1 MSIGAVQKSIF
12 NIPPQL
18 VEIMN
23 RCAEVN
29 CDFGGT
35 IKMIADATIG
45 KIIKHKNLKLRF
57 LAETQ
62 HIYQMSMS
70 DLC

>member
-1 MSIGAVQKSIF
+1 MDVQ
-12 NIPPQL
+12 
-18 VEIMN
+18 
-23 RCAEVN
+23 EVN

-45 KIIKHKNLKLRF
+45 KIIKHKNLKLGF

-62 HIYQMSMS
+62 YIYQMSMS